1 MKNKLFIGA
10 SSGRR
15 GQQFAQI
22 PIIAFVLV
30 AALLTMAG
38 CTGKNDDSAANAS
51 VTATNITLTPDQR
64 KNIGLHT
71 VARSRFQRT
80 VEATGSVD
88 FDNEHATAVLAPI
101 SGPVSRLLADVGARV
116 KKGDPLAIVDSP
128 DFATAISTYRKA
140 LTTAHTARRLANL
153 EKDLVE
159 HEGVARREEDQAQT
173 DAANAEADLEA
184 ARQGLI
190 SLNVDP
196 QTIKAVEQGRSISHI
211 EGVIRSPIAGTVVD
225 RQITPGQLLQAGT
238 TPAFTVADLS
248 RVWVMAQVSAS
259 DLPSVSL
266 GDMADVLPAADS
278 KGVAGKVTNI
288 SSLVNPDTRLVP
300 VRVVVDNPQSLL
312 RKQMYVSVKIH
323 SRQEMEGLLIPVSA
337 ILRDEEN
344 LPFVYVVQ
352 HDGSFARRSVTV
364 GYRTGDQ
371 LDIPSGLQVGD
382 QVVVDGGI
390 FVQFMQNQ

>member
-1 MKNKLFIGA
+1 MKNKLLCGA
-10 SSGRR
+10 SWGRR
-15 GQQFAQI
+15 GRQLAQVPVI
-22 PIIAFVLV
+22 TFVLV
-30 AALLTMAG
+30 AALMALAG
-38 CTGKNDDSAANAS
+38 CAGKNDDSAATAS
-51 VTATNITLTPDQR
+51 VTPTNITLTLEQR
-64 KNIGLHT
+64 KNVGLHT
-71 VARSRFQRT
+71 VVRTRFQRM
-80 VEATGSVD
+80 VQATGSVD
-88 FDNEHATAVLAPI
+88 FDNDHATAVLAPI
-101 SGPVSRLLADVGARV
+101 SGPVSRLLVDIGDHV

-159 HEGVARREEDQAQT
+159 HEGVAKREEDQAQT

-196 QTIKAVEQGRSISHI
+196 QIIKAIEQGRPISHI
-211 EGVIRSPIAGTVVD
+211 DGVIRSPMAGTVVD

-238 TPAFTVADLS
+238 TPSFTVADLS

-259 DLPSVSL
+259 DLSSVNL
-266 GDMADVLPAADS
+266 GDVADIMPAADS
-278 KGVAGKVTNI
+278 KGLVGKVTNI
-288 SSLVNPDTRLVP
+288 SSLVNTDTRLVP

-312 RKQMYVSVKIH
+312 RKQMYVSVQIH
-323 SRQEMEGLLIPVSA
+323 SRQEVEGLLIPVSA

-371 LDIPSGLQVGD
+371 FDIPSGLQAGE

>member
-1 MKNKLFIGA
+1 MKNKLFFGA

-38 CTGKNDDSAANAS
+38 CTGKNDDSAATAS

-101 SGPVSRLLADVGARV
+101 SGPVSRLLVDIGDRV
-116 KKGDPLAIVDSP
+116 KKGDPLALVDSP

-159 HEGVARREEDQAQT
+159 HEGVAKREEDQAQT

-196 QTIKAVEQGRSISHI
+196 QTIKAIEQGRSISHI
-211 EGVIRSPIAGTVVD
+211 DGVIRSPIAGTVAD

-266 GDMADVLPAADS
+266 GDAADVLPAADA

-323 SRQEMEGLLIPVSA
+323 SRQEMDGLLIPVSA

-344 LPFVYVVQ
+344 LPFVYVLQ

-371 LDIPSGLQVGD
+371 FDIPSGLQVGD